1 MGPLMNGMENFRK
14 SYDIFL
20 QYVMFIMMIAM
31 ATTVVF
37 GVIFRW
43 SGQALVWYDEVAS
56 VQLAWLTYYG
66 SAYAALKGAHIGV
79 PSILKSFPV
88 PMRKV
93 FFVVSKIVI
102 FSFFSLMTYYGL
114 IVMKLIHG
122 ETLTT
127 LEWVPQSLVQS
138 VIPVGSF
145 LFMLSETLRL
155 KEDYQGVM
163 GQGEQKL

>member
-1 MGPLMNGMENFRK
+1 MSIEKFK
-14 SYDIFL
+14 QSYDACL
-20 QYVMFIMMIAM
+20 QYIMFVMMIALSV
-31 ATTVVF
+31 TVVV
-37 GVIFRW
+37 GVVYRW
-43 SGQALVWYDEVAS
+43 SGNALVWYDEVAS

-79 PSILKSFPV
+79 PNILKSFPI
-88 PMRKV
+88 PIRKV

-102 FSFFSLMTYYGL
+102 YSFFALMTYYGL

-138 VIPVGSF
+138 VIPIGSF

-163 GQGEQKL
+163 GQEEQQL

>member
-1 MGPLMNGMENFRK
+1 MSIEKFK
-14 SYDIFL
+14 QSYDACL
-20 QYVMFIMMIAM
+20 QYIMFVMMIAL
-31 ATTVVF
+31 AVTVVV
-37 GVIFRW
+37 GVVYRW
-43 SGQALVWYDEVAS
+43 SGNALVWYDEVAS

-79 PSILKSFPV
+79 PNILKSFPI
-88 PMRKV
+88 PIRKV

-102 FSFFSLMTYYGL
+102 YSFFALMTYYGL

-138 VIPVGSF
+138 VIPIGSF

-163 GQGEQKL
+163 GQEEHQL